1 MVVGDV
7 FIIVTEKQQYR
18 ARTVL
23 LAIGRRGTPR
33 KLEVPGE
40 DLPKVTYRLDDP
52 EQYRDQHVL
61 IVGGGDSAIEAACSI
76 AEVPGTFVT
85 LSYRS
90 DAFSR
95 AKAKNRERL
104 QAAEQHGNLTVLL
117 QSQVRQIEA
126 DRVSL
131 TQDGRDFGIDN
142 DAVIINAG
150 GILPTGFLREIG
162 VEVNTKFGE
171 A

>member
-1 MVVGDV
+1 M
-7 FIIVTEKQQYR
+7 
-18 ARTVL
+18 
-23 LAIGRRGTPR
+23 
-33 KLEVPGE
+33 
-40 DLPKVTYRLDDP
+40 
-52 EQYRDQHVL
+52 
-61 IVGGGDSAIEAACSI
+61 
-76 AEVPGTFVT
+76 
-85 LSYRS
+85 
-90 DAFSR
+90 
-95 AKAKNRERL
+95 
-104 QAAEQHGNLTVLL
+104 LL